1 MSTEMPSATD
11 RLQDKVDELRQKVLK
26 LEEESLKWARLV
38 SKLREELNTQ
48 DGIIEK
54 LTVIKS
60 TREGVSD

>member
-1 MSTEMPSATD
+1 MSAEMPSATD

-60 TREGVSD
+60 TREGVST